1 MKKFYY
7 IFVITISV
15 LLTVVILLKNYK
27 IPKPTKNLK
36 IHYTEGSDICKNKKF
51 YAPFETEYCIFEYVK
66 NKSQNEYKTLEKIR
80 KYCLNTTE
88 NEYDRR
94 SCIED
99 IIHSNF

>member
-36 IHYTEGSDICKNKKF
+36 IHYTEGADICKNKNF
-51 YAPFETEYCIFEYVK
+51 YAPFENEYCIFEYVK
-66 NKSQNEYKTLEKIR
+66 SESLNEYKTLEKIR
-80 KYCLNTTE
+80 KYCLNTTK
-88 NEYDRR
+88 NEYERR
-94 SCIED
+94 ECIERK
-99 IIHSNF
+99 IY